1 MSDWTKIKTICT
13 PEQVEQVS
21 AVMTMLDAHL
31 MIEDN
36 SDIEEYNSMYGE
48 LIDDSLKNKTDASVS
63 VFIPKEVNASE
74 AAAFVRQRF
83 KELGLAVTVSLEG
96 LNEEDWADNWKQYY
110 YPVSIGSHIVVVPEW
125 RMSSY
130 ERRPD
135 DIIII
140 MDPGMAFGTGTHET
154 TKLCL
159 LSLRKYITTETTL
172 LDAGCG
178 SGILA
183 ICSLL
188 CGAKSAFCLD
198 IDPYAVEATIENAAL
213 NNIEETQVKS

>member
-74 AAAFVRQRF
+74 AAAFVR
-83 KELGLAVTVSLEG
+83 
-96 LNEEDWADNWKQYY
+96 
-110 YPVSIGSHIVVVPEW
+110 
-125 RMSSY
+125 
-130 ERRPD
+130 
-135 DIIII
+135 
-140 MDPGMAFGTGTHET
+140 
-154 TKLCL
+154 
-159 LSLRKYITTETTL
+159 
-172 LDAGCG
+172 
-178 SGILA
+178 
-183 ICSLL
+183 
-188 CGAKSAFCLD
+188 
-198 IDPYAVEATIENAAL
+198 
-213 NNIEETQVKS
+213 